1 MAVAATNRVVNFTAT
16 GATSFSTASWTP
28 PSNELILACFYSRT
42 GITADPNVPTCSG
55 NGLTWVQVATIVFDT
70 TSSSRRR
77 LTIFRAMGS
86 SPSNGATTFDC
97 GGQTQTGAIW
107 NIDSFSGID
116 TGGTNGSAAVVQSA
130 TNKDETLSATTLT
143 VTLAAFGSSSNATY
157 GYFAATTGGNS
168 FTVGSG
174 FSSVSTSGTN
184 AVEVACDTVTE
195 FRNDNDTSVDATI
208 SASGGQLGGIAV
220 EIKAAG
226 GAAVSVK
233 QLAALGVGC

>member
-1 MAVAATNRVVNFTAT
+1 MAVAPTNRVVNFTAT

-77 LTIFRAMGS
+77 LTMFRAMGS
-86 SPSNGATTFDC
+86 SPSSGATTFDC

-107 NIDSFSGID
+107 NIDSFSSID

-157 GYFAATTGGNS
+157 GYIAATTGGNS

-226 GAAVSVK
+226 GAAASVK
-233 QLAALGVGC
+233 QLAALGVG